1 MVRRLGAMSAARRAR
16 WRLGAVTVDRAWRR
30 AAAAAV
36 KVLRRVVVRWRVR
49 RDDGVGQGRCRVIE
63 VRAGGAGGGRR
74 PCVASSGRGG
84 ADVSTRVRRAMA
96 GSRCGRSFVLGHMG
110 ARHRRRRLRRA
121 HRLWRTRRRRGVNDG
136 SVARCEW
143 RRKRCVGHT
152 RASRAIGASHSPN
165 AISAS
170 TDCPTSRNA
179 PSPFKTIAFL
189 PNVSAPP
196 NCLLPR

>member
-74 PCVASSGRGG
+74 PCVASSGCGCGEG
-84 ADVSTRVRRAMA
+84 AAKSGRAMA
-96 GSRCGRSFVLGHMG
+96 RSSR
-110 ARHRRRRLRRA
+110 
-121 HRLWRTRRRRGVNDG
+121 
-136 SVARCEW
+136 
-143 RRKRCVGHT
+143 
-152 RASRAIGASHSPN
+152 
-165 AISAS
+165 
-170 TDCPTSRNA
+170 
-179 PSPFKTIAFL
+179 
-189 PNVSAPP
+189 
-196 NCLLPR
+196 

>member
-1 MVRRLGAMSAARRAR
+1 M
-16 WRLGAVTVDRAWRR
+16 R
-30 AAAAAV
+30 AAAVGRA
-36 KVLRRVVVRWRVR
+36 RRSRRFNEGSSRDGRFAMRAFVR
-49 RDDGVGQGRCRVIE
+49 
-63 VRAGGAGGGRR
+63 
-74 PCVASSGRGG
+74 
-84 ADVSTRVRRAMA
+84 
-96 GSRCGRSFVLGHMG
+96 FGHMG
-110 ARHRRRRLRRA
+110 ARHRRRRLWRA

-143 RRKRCVGHT
+143 WRKRCVGHT